1 MKKKIFSLCL
11 VVALIATA
19 VVGGTL
25 AYFTDTT
32 ENVENTFAMGKVKI
46 SLDETDINNPNGP
59 RVKTNDYTGTAMVP
73 GHVFQKDPTIHVEA
87 NSEESYIFLDMTFN
101 KYSSL
106 FWLMAADAA
115 EDDAINFPLYE
126 NGELSA
132 AFQNNAGVFSTTKF
146 VEYLQDNKDAR
157 IAIVNKWFS
166 GIVHENWTIRDV
178 IFGEDTAQNGK
189 SDKYMTIR
197 FAYNLTT
204 KKTNEVTNIK
214 FMDSFQIPASVTPE
228 MFEAAK
234 TIGNMKNSFNTEENT
249 FNMIFKAYAIQAA
262 EINGIDDAYA
272 KMFNK

>member
-1 MKKKIFSLCL
+1 MKKKVLSLCL
-11 VVALIATA
+11 VVALVATA
-19 VVGGTL
+19 VIGGTL

-46 SLDETDINNPNGP
+46 SLDEKDINNPNGP

-87 NSEESYIFLDMTFN
+87 NSEEAYIFLDMTFN
-101 KYSSL
+101 KFSSL

-115 EDDAINFPLYE
+115 EDTTINFPLYE
-126 NGELSA
+126 DGKLSA
-132 AFQNNAGVFSTTKF
+132 AFKNDAGVFSTTKF
-146 VEYLQDNKDAR
+146 VEYLRANKDAR

-166 GIVHENWTIRDV
+166 GIDHEKWTIRDV
-178 IFGEDTAQNGK
+178 ISGKGTAQNGK

-197 FAYNLTT
+197 FAYNQTT
-204 KKTNEVTNIK
+204 EKTNEVTDIK

-234 TIGNMKNSFNTEENT
+234 TIGKMENSFNTEENT
-249 FNMIFKAYAIQAA
+249 FNMIFKAYAIQKA
-262 EINGIDDAYA
+262 EIANIDAAYDA
-272 KMFNK
+272 MFKK

>member
-1 MKKKIFSLCL
+1 MKKKVLSLCL
-11 VVALIATA
+11 VVALVATA
-19 VVGGTL
+19 VIGGTL

-46 SLDETDINNPNGP
+46 SLDETDINNPNGT
-59 RVKTNDYTGTAMVP
+59 RVKANDYTGTAMVP

-87 NSEESYIFLDMTFN
+87 NSEEAYIFLDMTFN

-126 NGELSA
+126 NGKLSA
-132 AFQNNAGVFSTTKF
+132 DFKNEKGVFSTTKF
-146 VEYLQDNKDAR
+146 VEYLKANKDAR

-166 GIVHENWTIRDV
+166 GIVHENWTIRDI
-178 IFGEDTAQNGK
+178 IFGENTAQNGK

-197 FAYNLTT
+197 FAYNQTT
-204 KKTNEVTNIK
+204 AKTNEVTDIK

-249 FNMIFKAYAIQAA
+249 FNMIFKAYAIQKA
-262 EINGIDDAYA
+262 EIANVDDAYKA
-272 KMFNK
+272 LFK